1 MKQEPL
7 KRRRPAARKR
17 GRKQTL
23 RAVVLSVLT
32 VSVIALCLGIWT
44 KLPGKDVPVGGIAP
58 PEDALSPAS
67 SVVTPEPEPEPQP
80 VVETIRFSA
89 TGDNLIH
96 APIYKQAARRAG
108 GDGTYSFDY
117 CYEPI
122 APFYAEQDVNW
133 INQETLCTDEL
144 EPSSY
149 PCFSTPGDCARALYR
164 AGVRVF
170 SLSNNHT
177 YDKGA
182 SGIAATLRFW
192 GSMPEDVVTTGLWK
206 GESDYGRIPMQTVN
220 GVIIAYLSY
229 TEHTNGIPQSKA
241 MTANIIYTSQTDV
254 IEQQVSAPA
263 GRFCSGGCTL
273 GRGKQSYR
281 CGCAACIG
289 TKPCGLGRGSDRRYA
304 STCIAERSMADCSR
318 WQKGI
323 HRLFPGKF
331 CFHTGCRKQH
341 GRCDP
346 DL

>member
-17 GRKQTL
+17 GRKQTF

-44 KLPGKDVPVGGIAP
+44 KLPGEDVPVGGIAP
-58 PEDALSPAS
+58 PEDTLSPAS
-67 SVVTPEPEPEPQP
+67 SVAAPEPEPQP

-108 GDGTYSFDY
+108 EDGTYSFDY
-117 CYEPI
+117 CYEHI

-133 INQETLCTDEL
+133 INQETLCSDTL
-144 EPSSY
+144 APSTY

-182 SGIAATLRFW
+182 SGISRAEP
-192 GSMPEDVVTTGLWK
+192 SPGLLAK
-206 GESDYGRIPMQTVN
+206 MTEPTESALSAVSSLPSAFITSRSSAS
-220 GVIIAYLSY
+220 GV
-229 TEHTNGIPQSKA
+229 
-241 MTANIIYTSQTDV
+241 
-254 IEQQVSAPA
+254 PA
-263 GRFCSGGCTL
+263 
-273 GRGKQSYR
+273 
-281 CGCAACIG
+281 
-289 TKPCGLGRGSDRRYA
+289 
-304 STCIAERSMADCSR
+304 
-318 WQKGI
+318 
-323 HRLFPGKF
+323 
-331 CFHTGCRKQH
+331 
-341 GRCDP
+341 
-346 DL
+346 